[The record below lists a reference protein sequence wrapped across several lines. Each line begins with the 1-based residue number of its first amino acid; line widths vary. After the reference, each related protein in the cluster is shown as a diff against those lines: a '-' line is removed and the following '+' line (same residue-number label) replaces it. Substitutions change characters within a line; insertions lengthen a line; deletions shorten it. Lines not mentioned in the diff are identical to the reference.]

1 MSAWWNTTI
10 AMGSTFLQSC
20 VDFAA
25 TPKPWDSKEE
35 TLIHSSHSIN
45 THWGLETTKMK
56 KYSFLKNSKY
66 AKNLASQEQTENTSF
81 LKEKIL
87 DFLTAT
93 ISTHQRDICH
103 GVHDNSLVLRSVF
116 SDSPKSRF
124 QHMVP
129 IQEGLLCSRF
139 YPHFILEEKELN
151 PKDIKMLTVTP
162 L

>member
-35 TLIHSSHSIN
+35 TLIHSSHSIS
-45 THWGLETTKMK
+45 TYWGLETTKTK
-56 KYSFLKNSKY
+56 RYSSLKNSKG
-66 AKNLASQEQTENTSF
+66 AENLVSQAQTENTSI
-81 LKEKIL
+81 LNKKIL

-93 ISTHQRDICH
+93 ISTHQRDVCH
-103 GVHDNSLVLRSVF
+103 GVHHNSLVLRSIF
-116 SDSPKSRF
+116 SDSTKSRF

-139 YPHFILEEKELN
+139 YPHFIL
-151 PKDIKMLTVTP
+151 
-162 L
+162 